1 MRGLTK
7 WIRNFFGTTRAQTNG
22 FVALLILVTVV
33 IFSEPVVRWWRSSQ
47 PRDFSTD
54 KQTLDS
60 LTRLWQAVEAKN
72 NTVSAKPDRVLF
84 DFDPNITHKE
94 QFLALGLSEKLA
106 TRIINYRN
114 KGGKFRIKADL
125 KRIYGID
132 SVLYQTLYPYISL
145 PDEAARPTFENND
158 TGNRFKPKEKPQP
171 FDLNEADTTQLQKI
185 YGIGSK
191 LAQRIVKYRDK
202 LGGFV
207 SAQQLNEV
215 YGLDSV
221 VVEKLVAASYLPEK
235 PAVKTINLNSA
246 DEKTLAAHPYFGRRI
261 ASAIVAYRFQ
271 HGNFKSVDDLGKI
284 PLIDKNNLGKVLPY
298 VTVDP

>member
-54 KQTLDS
+54 KQKLDS

-84 DFDPNITHKE
+84 DFDPNIIHKE

-145 PDEAARPTFENND
+145 PDEAAKPTFENND

>member
-47 PRDFSTD
+47 PRDFSTY
-54 KQTLDS
+54 KQKLDS

-84 DFDPNITHKE
+84 DFDPNIIHKE

-132 SVLYQTLYPYISL
+132 SVLYQALYPHITL
-145 PDEAARPTFENND
+145 PEEAVKPTFENND

-191 LAQRIVKYRDK
+191 LALRIVKYRDK

-207 SAQQLNEV
+207 SIGQLHEV

>member
-7 WIRNFFGTTRAQTNG
+7 WTRNFFGTTRAQTNG

-47 PRDFSTD
+47 PRDFSRD

-60 LTRLWQAVEAKN
+60 LTRLWHAVEAKN

-84 DFDPNITHKE
+84 DFDPNIIRKE

-106 TRIINYRN
+106 TRIMNYRN

-132 SVLYQTLYPYISL
+132 SVLYQALYPHINL
-145 PDEAARPTFENND
+145 PEEAAKPTFENND

-171 FDLNEADTTQLQKI
+171 FDLNEADTMQLQKI

-191 LAQRIVKYRDK
+191 LALRIVKYRDK

-207 SAQQLNEV
+207 SIGQLHEV

-221 VVEKLVAASYLPEK
+221 VVEKLVAASYLSNN

-284 PLIDKNNLGKVLPY
+284 SLIDKNNLGKVLPY

>member
-60 LTRLWQAVEAKN
+60 LTRLWQAVETKN

-84 DFDPNITHKE
+84 DFDPNIIHKE

-145 PDEAARPTFENND
+145 PDEAAKPTFENND
-158 TGNRFKPKEKPQP
+158 AGNRFKPKEKPQP
-171 FDLNEADTTQLQKI
+171 FNLNEADTTQLQKI

-191 LAQRIVKYRDK
+191 LALRIVKYRDK

-207 SAQQLNEV
+207 SIGQLHEV

-221 VVEKLVAASYLPEK
+221 VVEKLVAASYLPDK

>member
-1 MRGLTK
+1 MRGLAK

-47 PRDFSTD
+47 PRDFSRD

-60 LTRLWQAVEAKN
+60 LMRLWQAVETKN

-84 DFDPNITHKE
+84 DFDPNIIRKE

-114 KGGKFRIKADL
+114 KGGKFRLKADL
-125 KRIYGID
+125 KKMYGMD
-132 SVLYQTLYPYISL
+132 SILYQSLYPHISL
-145 PDEAARPTFENND
+145 PEEAAKPTFENKD
-158 TGNRFKPKEKPQP
+158 TGTRFKPKEKPQP

-215 YGLDSV
+215 YGLDSM